1 MTPPSQNER
10 QSFDLDKNFE
20 MTRAVDT
27 ARALLDEYWNFNIPI
42 SPEDF
47 ARRLGLNVERIDN
60 LGTKSG
66 YLDKENKKIYVNA
79 ADVPERQ
86 RFTIAHELGHYCLDH
101 GSSLRDTTMTNWFR
115 VNPMHE
121 RLANEFAAELLMPA
135 IAMKAM
141 IEVRNVKDPVALR
154 QAFGVSSQALYYR
167 LKNLGYIL

>member
-1 MTPPSQNER
+1 
-10 QSFDLDKNFE
+10 

-27 ARALLDEYWNFNIPI
+27 ARALLDEYWDFNIPI
-42 SPEDF
+42 SPEEF
-47 ARRLGLNVERIDN
+47 ARRLGLNVERIEN

-66 YLDKENKKIYVNA
+66 YLDEENQIIYVNA

-86 RFTIAHELGHYCLDH
+86 RFTIAHELGHFCLDH
-101 GSSLRDTTMTNWFR
+101 GSSLRDTTKANWFR
-115 VNPMHE
+115 INPVHE

-141 IEVRNVKDPVALR
+141 IEVRNIKDPVALR
-154 QAFGVSSQALYYR
+154 QAFGVSSQALYFR